1 MRDCASAYRKTYPD
15 TTRAQFDLD
24 LSLVGISI
32 ANLELLI
39 NAYDAHVARGAGRV
53 HKVNLR

>member
-1 MRDCASAYRKTYPD
+1 MRNAYRKTYPD

-24 LSLVGISI
+24 LSLIGISI
-32 ANLELLI
+32 ANLELLVH
-39 NAYDAHVARGAGRV
+39 AYDAHVARGAVGV